1 MHIVKAFSFLTM
13 HFEFLCLQ
21 LKLRESKTILLVC
34 MQIVIPGAKNLLFIP
49 FPLCFV
55 FSTCLK
61 VYNGESTKRL
71 EIPLQLNFITLYVL
85 GMDFLGRFTFSLLV
99 FLKSFFRQQ
108 LPLGVAGERFP
119 YNIGFEHM
127 LINLY
132 P

>member
-1 MHIVKAFSFLTM
+1 MYIKRYSRREKSFV
-13 HFEFLCLQ
+13 H
-21 LKLRESKTILLVC
+21 
-34 MQIVIPGAKNLLFIP
+34 P
-49 FPLCFV
+49 FPFCFV

-61 VYNGESTKRL
+61 VYKGESTKRL
-71 EIPLQLNFITLYVL
+71 EIPLQLNFTTLYVL

-108 LPLGVAGERFP
+108 LPLGVADERFL

-127 LINLY
+127 LIILY